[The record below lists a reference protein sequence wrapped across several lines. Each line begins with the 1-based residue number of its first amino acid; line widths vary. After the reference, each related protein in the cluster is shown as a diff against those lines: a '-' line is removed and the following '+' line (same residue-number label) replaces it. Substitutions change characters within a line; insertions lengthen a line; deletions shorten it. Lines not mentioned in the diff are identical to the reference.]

1 MHNVLPYLDPYMGKK
16 VKGPFSGQK
25 LNLCTVL
32 SIDIIKY
39 LNALG
44 ILALGDGLCIDIYDK
59 SGLLC

>member
-1 MHNVLPYLDPYMGKK
+1 MGKK